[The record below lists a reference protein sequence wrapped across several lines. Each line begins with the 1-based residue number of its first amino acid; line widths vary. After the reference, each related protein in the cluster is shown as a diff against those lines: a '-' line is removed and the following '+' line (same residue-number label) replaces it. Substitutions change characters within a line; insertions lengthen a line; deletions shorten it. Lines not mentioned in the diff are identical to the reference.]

1 MNQATTQTDDD
12 ELTTRVRAAVAAGDA
27 PETLAARIGR
37 KPAIDTTAGQPIALL
52 RRVDLVP
59 DPDHPGEAFALEDAR
74 AVVYW
79 IRPIQAKDPRV
90 VGVQV
95 GANGKPRMFFG
106 VVQPPK

>member
-12 ELTTRVRAAVAAGDA
+12 ELITRVRAAVAAGDA
-27 PETLAARIGR
+27 PDTLAARIGR

-59 DPDHPGEAFALEDAR
+59 DPDHPDEVFTLEGAR
-74 AVVYW
+74 AVIYW
-79 IRPIQAKDPRV
+79 IRPIQAKDPHV

-95 GANGKPRMFFG
+95 GADGKPHTFFG
-106 VVQPPK
+106 VVLPP

>member
-1 MNQATTQTDDD
+1 MNQATTQTDND
-12 ELTTRVRAAVAAGDA
+12 ELITRVRAAVAADEA
-27 PETLAARIGR
+27 PETLATRIGR

-59 DPDHPGEAFALEDAR
+59 DPDHPGEVLALEGAR

-79 IRPIQAKDPRV
+79 IRPIQARDPRA

-95 GANGKPRMFFG
+95 GADGKPHMFFG
-106 VVQPPK
+106 VVLPP

>member
-12 ELTTRVRAAVAAGDA
+12 ELITRVRSAVAAGDA

-59 DPDHPGEAFALEDAR
+59 DPDHPGEILALEGAR

-79 IRPIQAKDPRV
+79 IRPIQARDPRV

-95 GANGKPRMFFG
+95 GADGKPHMFFG
-106 VVQPPK
+106 VVLPP

>member
-1 MNQATTQTDDD
+1 MNQASRTDDD
-12 ELTTRVRAAVAAGDA
+12 ELITRVRAAVAAGDA

-59 DPDHPGEAFALEDAR
+59 DPDHPGEVFTLEGAR

-79 IRPIQAKDPRV
+79 IRPIQTKDPRV

-95 GANGKPRMFFG
+95 GADGKPHAFFG
-106 VVQPPK
+106 VVLPP